1 MPMKRLN
8 ETLEIEEFSEPKR
21 LDGLKTIIY
30 LCLKLEN
37 KKKMWTYPTKSN
49 INNGVLKV

>member
-8 ETLEIEEFSEPKR
+8 ETLEIDKFSEAKR

-37 KKKMWTYPTKSN
+37 KKKCGPILPNPIFTMVCS
-49 INNGVLKV
+49 